1 MSQVPS
7 DELSNSVSKLVELNK
22 QITEAR
28 EDIKILVQAEKSL
41 KLQVKKLMMDNG
53 LDAINLKKGK
63 ISVRKSARKTGLNK
77 TTVMEGLVNYFNGN
91 EQQAESVLKRY
102 LGDRYLD
109 NHILKYAKYH
119 DFIEFCYQFSDDRA
133 IEL

>member
-28 EDIKILVQAEKSL
+28 EDIKVLVQAEKSL
-41 KLQVKKLMMDNG
+41 KLQVKKLMVDNG

-63 ISVRKSARKTGLNK
+63 ISVRKSSRKTGLNK
-77 TTVMEGLVNYFNGN
+77 TTVKEGLVNYFNGN
-91 EQQAESVLKRY
+91 EQQAESVLK
-102 LGDRYLD
+102 
-109 NHILKYAKYH
+109 
-119 DFIEFCYQFSDDRA
+119 A
-133 IEL
+133 IIDSLPVKESTSLSLTGIKDKK

>member
-28 EDIKILVQAEKSL
+28 EDIKVLVQAEKSL
-41 KLQVKKLMMDNG
+41 KLQVKKLMVDHG

-63 ISVRKSARKTGLNK
+63 ISVRKSSRKTGLNK
-77 TTVMEGLVNYFNGN
+77 TTVKEGLVTYFNGN
-91 EQQAESVLKRY
+91 EQQAESVLK
-102 LGDRYLD
+102 
-109 NHILKYAKYH
+109 
-119 DFIEFCYQFSDDRA
+119 A
-133 IEL
+133 IIDSLPVKESTSLSLTGIKDKK

>member
-77 TTVMEGLVNYFNGN
+77 TTVKEGLVNYFKGN
-91 EQQAESVLKRY
+91 EQQAESVLKAIIDN
-102 LGDRYLD
+102 LPVKESTSLSLTGIKDRKQWCGM
-109 NHILKYAKYH
+109 NMHTP
-119 DFIEFCYQFSDDRA
+119 QSV
-133 IEL
+133 